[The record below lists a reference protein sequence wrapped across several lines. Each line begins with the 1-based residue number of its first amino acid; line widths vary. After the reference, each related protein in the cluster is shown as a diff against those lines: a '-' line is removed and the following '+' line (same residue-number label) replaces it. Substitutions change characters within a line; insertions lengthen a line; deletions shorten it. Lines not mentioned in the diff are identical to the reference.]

1 MKTTNEITTE
11 VKTAYTIFSLTNYD
25 LYQSYTTDET
35 TNLPP
40 TYHQPTTT
48 NNNENTN
55 KNEKNNKK
63 NINKKK
69 KKTGTKNIEEKTE
82 VETGVF
88 LRPEEDKKTRDL
100 YGTFYKRALLKLSS
114 FKVSNGKEYQEDYAT
129 LHTGGW
135 VYKAMLKD
143 FPSL

>member
-11 VKTAYTIFSLTNYD
+11 VTTSYTLFTLTNFD
-25 LYQSYTTDET
+25 LYQSYTTNET
-35 TNLPP
+35 TNQQPSD
-40 TYHQPTTT
+40 HQPTTT

-63 NINKKK
+63 NINKKS

-82 VETGVF
+82 VETAVF
-88 LRPEEDKKTRDL
+88 LTADEDKKTRDL

-114 FKVSNGKEYQEDYAT
+114 FKVSNGKEYAVDYAT
-129 LHTGGW
+129 LHT
-135 VYKAMLKD
+135 
-143 FPSL
+143 